1 MRFTV
6 LYSRSPNG
14 KGYWAMVPALAGCFS
29 AGDTFEDAE
38 RNVREAIDLHVRGML
53 EDGEELPDDGEFIV
67 GHADLVVAAKAQ

>member
-14 KGYWAMVPALAGCFS
+14 KGYWAMVPGLAGCFS

-38 RNVREAIDLHVRGML
+38 KNVNEAIELHVLGML
-53 EDGEELPDDGEFIV
+53 EDGEELPNDGEFIV
-67 GHADLVVAAKAQ
+67 GHADLEVGAKAR